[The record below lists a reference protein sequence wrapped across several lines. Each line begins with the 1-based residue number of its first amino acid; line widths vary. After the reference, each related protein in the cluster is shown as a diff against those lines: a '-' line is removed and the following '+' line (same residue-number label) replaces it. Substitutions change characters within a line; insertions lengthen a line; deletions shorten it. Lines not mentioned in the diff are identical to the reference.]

1 MTSGVPLL
9 QYTRAQLF
17 ITYSSLLLAVYTNL
31 FVIKYYLSPFQ
42 KPLSLSLI
50 IQRNL
55 DHLLRTTDRHSL
67 ASLHTSIRYPCVSSG
82 ITGSLILYES
92 KNVILGVERKT

>member
-17 ITYSSLLLAVYTNL
+17 ITYSSLLRSVYTNP

-42 KPLSLSLI
+42 NPLSVGLV

-67 ASLHTSIRYPCVSSG
+67 VSLHTSIGYPCRSSEV
-82 ITGSLILYES
+82 TGSLILYES